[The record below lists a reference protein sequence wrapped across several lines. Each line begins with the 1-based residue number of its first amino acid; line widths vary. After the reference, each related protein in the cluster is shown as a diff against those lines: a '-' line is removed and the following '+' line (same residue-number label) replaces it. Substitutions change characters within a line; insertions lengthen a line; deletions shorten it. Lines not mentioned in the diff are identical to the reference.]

1 MLEALGVQQSAQ
13 HEPPLQKGVLQTW
26 GLGECR
32 LRFPLVTECVLS
44 GRHLHSWLP
53 RQLLLKLLQQLLA
66 GLLATSPSV
75 LDALTPAG

>member
-1 MLEALGVQQSAQ
+1 MLEVLGMQQSAQ
-13 HEPPLQKGVLQTW
+13 HEQPLRKGVQQTW

-32 LRFPLVTECVLS
+32 LRFPLVTKSVLS
-44 GRHLHSWLP
+44 GGHLHSWLP

-66 GLLATSPSV
+66 CLLAISPSV